1 MLHSIDA
8 VGRLLSVSDEW
19 LSHMGYLRD
28 EVVGRQ
34 YTEFL
39 TPDSRQTVQERILPE
54 LLRTGRCDEVER
66 RMVHCN
72 GTIIDVRLSATL
84 ERHRDRFLVD
94 PKKMSKLTTDFV
106 RPAVLPQ
113 TALLQRST
121 GDIVSR
127 GSEQPPP
134 ASSARFTTLQRN

>member
-54 LLRTGRCDEVER
+54 LLRTGRCDEVEC

-72 GTIIDVRLSATL
+72 GAIIDVRLSGNPWRSLAVL
-84 ERHRDRFLVD
+84 RQVSD
-94 PKKMSKLTTDFV
+94 MN
-106 RPAVLPQ
+106 RPADVL
-113 TALLQRST
+113 
-121 GDIVSR
+121 D
-127 GSEQPPP
+127 
-134 ASSARFTTLQRN
+134 